1 MPFVRELLNYDSV
14 SIVGLEKN
22 TGKTECLNYLIKR
35 LSLENLT
42 VAVTS
47 IGIDGERTDQVTQG
61 SKPEILLKEGMLFGT
76 SEKHYKS
83 RKLFSEL
90 LEIGDEKTS
99 LGRVI
104 TAKALSH
111 GKVLLSGPSSTTSLK
126 RWMDNAVRQY
136 KANLIIIDGALS
148 RMSLASPAVSESM
161 ILATGASLS
170 ANIKTLVFKTAF
182 VVGLVNLPV
191 TSFSDKEKLEKTG
204 RGVWRVEG
212 NGEIAPLG
220 MESAFTLGNVNSDL
234 AKGTKVFF
242 VSGALTDRFMNAI
255 RPEAGESETEI
266 IVRDFTKIFVTPLN
280 YNIFKKKGGRI
291 SVLKKSNLL
300 AVCVNPTAPDG
311 TKLDSDTLC
320 KELEKEIGLP
330 VYDII
335 KNSYEA

>member
-35 LSLENLT
+35 LSHENLT

-47 IGIDGERTDQVTQG
+47 VGIDGERTDQVTLS

-83 RKLFSEL
+83 RRVVSEL

-99 LGRVI
+99 LGRVV
-104 TAKALSH
+104 TAKALSN
-111 GKVLLSGPSSTTSLK
+111 GGIMLSGPSSTVSLK
-126 RWMDNAVRQY
+126 RWMDNAVKQHNA
-136 KANLIIIDGALS
+136 KLIIIDGALS

-170 ANIKTLVFKTAF
+170 ANIKTLVTKTAF

-191 TSFSDKEKLEKTG
+191 TNFNDKESLEKIG
-204 RGVWRVEG
+204 KGVWRIEE
-212 NGEIAPLG
+212 NDEIFSLG
-220 MESAFTLGNVNSDL
+220 MESAFTLEKMNYGFR
-234 AKGTKVFF
+234 KGQKVFF
-242 VSGALTDRFMNAI
+242 VSGALTDRFMNAT
-255 RPEAGESETEI
+255 RPEAFESEVEI
-266 IVRDFTKIFVTPLN
+266 IVRDFTKIFVTPVN
-280 YNIFKKKGGRI
+280 YNIFKKKGGKI
-291 SVLKKSNLL
+291 SVLKKSNLI

-311 TKLDSDTLC
+311 TKLDSDKLC
-320 KELEKEIGLP
+320 TELEKEIGLP

-335 KNSYEA
+335 KNNYEA